1 MLASPLLGELTK
13 ALEALGMSPSS
24 ASDLSSHVQA
34 NSWPID
40 GALSRCSQA
49 KHGIDKGVLPR
60 ADVLKILCQQPA
72 YLECCHHTV
81 YEDSDIVAVNK
92 AFDTQLHRDNSA
104 DGWEREITLRDHLAA
119 HHAEVLTPSGDM
131 RLCHQLDFATSGLI
145 VAAKSHDS
153 ASAVA
158 RTFRERDARKLYCAL
173 CFGHP
178 SFDVARWEDR
188 IMVSKRRFKQR
199 ISSAPRS
206 KTARTDVT
214 VGARGIL
221 KLGDDHRGRE
231 CAMLW
236 LEPRT
241 GRRHQLRLHAAH
253 AGHALVGD
261 FTYAGDK
268 MCYRTFLHAS
278 ALELPLSDE
287 NTLRIKAP
295 VAPSGWMNAFEP
307 LEELKSPDGW
317 PNAVESIV
325 TVAS

>member
-1 MLASPLLGELTK
+1 MPLGRCWASSQGSRGTWHV
-13 ALEALGMSPSS
+13 ASS
-24 ASDLSSHVQA
+24 ASDPSSHVQA

-40 GALSRCSQA
+40 GALPRCSQLSMA
-49 KHGIDKGVLPR
+49 STRVCCLARTCSKSCASSLPLN
-60 ADVLKILCQQPA
+60 AAIILRMRTQ
-72 YLECCHHTV
+72 T
-81 YEDSDIVAVNK
+81 SSINK
-92 AFDTQLHRDNSA
+92 AFDTSCIATILLMDGSSYSSRSSGCPSCRGA
-104 DGWEREITLRDHLAA
+104 DA
-119 HHAEVLTPSGDM
+119 SGDM

-241 GRRHQLRLHAAH
+241 GQRHQLQHAAH
-253 AGHALVGD
+253 AGHAP
-261 FTYAGDK
+261 
-268 MCYRTFLHAS
+268 S
-278 ALELPLSDE
+278 ATSAY
-287 NTLRIKAP
+287 TAIRCAT
-295 VAPSGWMNAFEP
+295 APSCVRQPRAPSIGREHLANQGASRTQRMNER
-307 LEELKSPDGW
+307 
-317 PNAVESIV
+317 V
-325 TVAS
+325 